1 MIGEKLCFAI
11 VFAAEAMIAW
21 LYLEYILSRKNPL
34 PISICSFG
42 IGYATLFAFS
52 LLDSTTINAITFCGI
67 NYFFRLAMEAS
78 RKCNADSK
86 RFVQSAENRLA
97 EFFFAFRALSCRC
110 WNCSFIDVLAFK
122 ASFLGTF
129 RRTDSACS
137 RLNAFAFPQ
146 DFKVIFQ
153 F

>member
-67 NYFFRLAMEAS
+67 NYFLIKYNYQCSIKPLCFILRFCALLWLA
-78 RKCNADSK
+78 RN
-86 RFVQSAENRLA
+86 
-97 EFFFAFRALSCRC
+97 
-110 WNCSFIDVLAFK
+110 
-122 ASFLGTF
+122 FLLF
-129 RRTDSACS
+129 
-137 RLNAFAFPQ
+137 
-146 DFKVIFQ
+146 
-153 F
+153 